1 MLLDLQRSMK
11 SIVSTPPSSTKSSTT
26 VESETRDS
34 CYFPGC
40 RKDANCNCSICIASM
55 NATLD
60 LMTESVQRSTLTK
73 LSAVK
78 RRQVSAF
85 KHPRS
90 PVFFNSSFSTP
101 DSSGGRSGSV
111 SSGLDSGA
119 RGEFHEKKKRKE
131 RGFGCGVLMVR
142 VLFGLGLVYWLEY
155 GVSPMISGVL
165 DSELSMDVVR
175 NLGGKSWGL
184 NGLKGLNDW
193 NERLGFLRNELQ
205 GLVDEE
211 VLNCSSGNSVWKV
224 KQDGLLLTSQC
235 TLYKSITEEVSIW
248 GWPLQ
253 TAGLLTAEYSSRS
266 FTLLSGRLTEWK
278 NGEFG
283 YSVRGVNSSW
293 TQGRWSS
300 SAVQLDPNTWIL
312 EYSESPIREN
322 AKLVSAAIEFLKFK
336 LAREFEKLK
345 MEFWSLSA
353 FGSEFSDLRTESF
366 CVPT

>member
-1 MLLDLQRSMK
+1 MLLDLQRTMK

-78 RRQVSAF
+78 RRQVS
-85 KHPRS
+85 HREVPRS
-90 PVFFNSSFSTP
+90 PVFFNSSSFSTP

-111 SSGLDSGA
+111 SSELDSGA
-119 RGEFHEKKKRKE
+119 RVKFHEKKKRKE
-131 RGFGCGVLMVR
+131 RGFGCGVVMMR

-175 NLGGKSWGL
+175 NLSGKSWGL
-184 NGLKGLNDW
+184 NGLNDW
-193 NERLGFLRNELQ
+193 NERLDFLRNELQ

-211 VLNCSSGNSVWKV
+211 VSNCSSDNSVWRV
-224 KQDGLLLTSQC
+224 NQDGLLLTSRC

-253 TAGLLTAEYSSRS
+253 TAGLLTAEYTSRS

-312 EYSESPIREN
+312 EYSESPIKEN
-322 AKLVSAAIEFLKFK
+322 AKLVSATMEFLKFK
-336 LAREFEKLK
+336 LARELEKMK

-353 FGSEFSDLRTESF
+353 FGNSEFSDLRAESF
-366 CVPT
+366 SVPT